1 MNVTNRTLLERVRRD
16 LRRPKSDGW
25 VYMIGATEVQ
35 KVKIGFSGNPK
46 QRLRD
51 LSAGSPLELKIL
63 AQWRGTIQDEK
74 TLHWVMKAHRAHG
87 EWFRLEGE
95 VLALLNEKT
104 PKPAPRRQMWPDGTS
119 RRLTELLLSVGRPR
133 TAARMKRYLTPRPE
147 GEPLERVADMF
158 RPHAEL
164 RGVHPSWIAA

>member
-1 MNVTNRTLLERVRRD
+1 MNVTNRKQ
-16 LRRPKSDGW
+16 KSDGW
-25 VYMIGATEVQ
+25 VYLIGTPEVQ

-51 LSAGSPLELKIL
+51 LSTASPLELRIL

-74 TLHWVMKAHRAHG
+74 TLHWLMKAHRSHG

-104 PKPAPRRQMWPDGTS
+104 PKPQPRRQMWPDGTS
-119 RRLTELLLSVGRPR
+119 RRLTELLLSPDRPR
-133 TAARMKRYLTPRPE
+133 TASRMRRYMAPRPE

-158 RPHAEL
+158 RAHAAKA
-164 RGVHPSWIAA
+164 GVHQSWLAA